1 MSALDVAVQLAERGA
16 RDPVAAVQN
25 QAKLAQLLKRAKNER
40 GPAAGDVAAAEA
52 VEARLATLL
61 ERALGGARSGAPMP
75 ELRADKI
82 VRLPGV
88 RPVPAGQEL
97 GPFKV
102 DWPGGLGACGGLFAG
117 TLDGDDRSLS
127 SLSVRIAI
135 NGDEDLFTDGTNPEF
150 VPLVALHPRDH
161 RWFRLERAVS
171 SQERWMVTFRHEGPA
186 GAPALSPFLLFAY
199 QRR

>member
-1 MSALDVAVQLAERGA
+1 VCASAGSIIA
-16 RDPVAAVQN
+16 
-25 QAKLAQLLKRAKNER
+25 
-40 GPAAGDVAAAEA
+40 
-52 VEARLATLL
+52 
-61 ERALGGARSGAPMP
+61 

-82 VRLPGV
+82 VRLPGA

-97 GPFKV
+97 GPLKV
-102 DWPGGLGACGGLFAG
+102 DWPGGHGLCGGLFAG
-117 TLDGDDRSLS
+117 TIDGNDESLS
-127 SLSVRIAI
+127 TLSVRIAI
-135 NGDEDLFTDGTNPEF
+135 NGDEDLFFDGTNPEF

-186 GAPALSPFLLFAY
+186 GAPPLSPFLLFAY